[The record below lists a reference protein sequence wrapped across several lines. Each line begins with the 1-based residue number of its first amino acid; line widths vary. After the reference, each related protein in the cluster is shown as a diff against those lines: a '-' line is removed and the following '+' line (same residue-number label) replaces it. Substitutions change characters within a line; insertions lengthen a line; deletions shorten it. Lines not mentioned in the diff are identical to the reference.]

1 MVSDQRVT
9 RNGRPVPVVAFF
21 GTKGGVG
28 KTTIARRFAEHV
40 TLAEAAPNVLVV
52 DVDVHNRGMTVEMT
66 AHRPHTCKTV
76 HDYIA
81 SKNVAD
87 VEAVDM
93 THQVRHGRPDS
104 GKLHFIPASTPEAD
118 HVFDKSAEIG
128 AENLLEILHAVIA
141 SAVEQY
147 RCDCVVIDCG
157 PIIDP
162 YTAVGAVLA
171 DRAFIIGQNEP
182 ISFSNL
188 RIYPGRI
195 REFYE
200 QFSTTKLKLIINKV
214 RGWESL
220 KERGQHDEVFAAIP
234 FTMDIVDISEGLAAS
249 NDMQIMIFEDHIAQI
264 VEKVFAGDHPEL
276 IPPREQL
283 LPEKW
288 KSLVD
293 NAARVAQSPRIRRLG
308 VLRMLLPVGLLA
320 VVLGGFMFYAG
331 STGRR
336 QRQNEIRANLIASAI
351 KAKIPKQ
358 RTTTSPDVS
367 PLKRALAAVEAADP
381 TDDSGL
387 EEAIKLA
394 RAAGVDDIPSVQKL
408 STSVENTGI
417 AVLVGGVFV
426 AGLGL
431 HFGRTRKSYL
441 SVLSGIRHKGIKWMM
456 SEMNAKRSSRKTLDK
471 LLKMSDNLGS

>member
-1 MVSDQRVT
+1 MASDLRVM
-9 RNGRPVPVVAFF
+9 RGGRRIPVVAFF

-40 TLAEAAPNVLVV
+40 TLAEAAPNVLLV

-66 AHRPHTCKTV
+66 AQTPHSCKTV

-93 THQVRHGRPDS
+93 THQVLHGRSDS

-118 HVFDKSAEIG
+118 HVFDESARIG
-128 AENLLEILHAVIA
+128 ADKLLATLQAVIA

-147 RCDCVVIDCG
+147 RCECVVIDCG

-162 YTAVGAVLA
+162 YTAAGAVLA

-234 FTMDIVDISEGLAAS
+234 FTMDIVDISEGLGAS
-249 NDMQIMIFEDHIAQI
+249 NEMQMMIFEDHIAKI
-264 VEKVFAGDHPEL
+264 VERVFAGDHPEL
-276 IPPREQL
+276 IPPREEL

-288 KSLVD
+288 KGLVH
-293 NAARVAQSPRIRRLG
+293 NAERLAQSPHMRRLG
-308 VLRMLLPVGLLA
+308 LLRMLLPVGLLA
-320 VVLGGFMFYAG
+320 MVLGGFTFYAG
-331 STGRR
+331 STGRH
-336 QRQNEIRANLIASAI
+336 QRQNEIRADRIASAI
-351 KAKIPKQ
+351 TAKISQ
-358 RTTTSPDVS
+358 LRTTGATDVS
-367 PLKRALAAVEAADP
+367 ALEGALAAAKAADP
-381 TDDSGL
+381 TNDSGL
-387 EEAIKLA
+387 EEAVKLA
-394 RAAGVDDIPSVQKL
+394 RAAGVENVPPVQKL
-408 STSVENTGI
+408 SAAAENTGI
-417 AVLVGGVFV
+417 AALFGGVIV

-431 HFGRTRKSYL
+431 HFGGTRKRYL
-441 SVLSGIRHKGIKWMM
+441 SVLDGIRHKGIKWMM

-471 LLKMSDNLGS
+471 LVKMSGGLGG